1 MRQKIIFISAAF
13 VVALLFA
20 FTEKVQQNNL
30 PERQQF
36 FADQKKSIVRCSP
49 DWNELKEWLETS
61 DIPPLPG
68 AGKYEWKI
76 STANDS
82 AQFYFNQGINA
93 YYGFH
98 IIESMASFA
107 KASRFDP
114 ECAMLYWAQALAY
127 GPNINDFG
135 YIASPAALE
144 ALEKANQFSGKASGF
159 EKSLIAAMS
168 VRYIADSADATR
180 KKLNEFYTAKMREVS
195 LQFPENTDAAVLYA
209 DAMMLEHPWDLWFN
223 NGSPKPWTPAIR
235 AVLEK
240 TLTGNP
246 LHPGANHYYIHVM
259 EPSPFAAK
267 ALPSAERLGITNPGL
282 AHLVH
287 MPSHIFLRTGH
298 YQKGVA
304 VNTKAVQSYQQYLGL
319 YAPAA
324 GADFLYL
331 IHNLHMKTN
340 HAMLSGQYNEAIA
353 AARETV
359 AGIPSDYLKIPAPMG
374 NYIQYIHST
383 PVLVYLRFGKWDM
396 LQEMKAPEN
405 DGQVLSQLLY
415 HFGQGFAFA
424 KIKKFDLAAEALDQ
438 VREQMKDSSLYLPFV
453 PFSPAIEAAR
463 VAEQLLLG
471 VIHEERNLMDGAIR
485 HYRLADSIESNM
497 VYNEPRD
504 WLLNPKHYLGNAL
517 MKAGKWKEAISV
529 FKKDLS
535 VNNNN
540 IWSLSGI
547 VRAAEQDKSYKE
559 GASYRTTL
567 KKIAAGADPGINRPV
582 F

>member
-1 MRQKIIFISAAF
+1 MRQKFIFVSAAF

-20 FTEKVQQNNL
+20 FTEIVQKPSSQ
-30 PERQQF
+30 EQQLSI
-36 FADQKKSIVRCSP
+36 ADSKKKIVRCSP
-49 DWNELKEWLETS
+49 DWNELNDWLETS

-68 AGKYEWKI
+68 AGKYQWKI

-82 AQFYFNQGINA
+82 AQFYFNQGINT

-98 IIESMASFA
+98 IIEAMASFA

-144 ALEKANQFSGKASGF
+144 ALEKANAYSDKASGF
-159 EKSLIAAMS
+159 EKALIAAMS
-168 VRYIADSADATR
+168 VRYIVDSADATR
-180 KKLNEFYTAKMREVS
+180 KKLNEFYTAKMQEVYQ
-195 LQFPENTDAAVLYA
+195 QFPGNSDAAVLYA

-223 NGSPKPWTPAIR
+223 DGSPKRWTPRIR
-235 AVLEK
+235 TVLEK
-240 TLTGNP
+240 TLSVSP

-282 AHLVH
+282 SHLVH
-287 MPSHIFLRTGH
+287 MPSHIFLRTGD
-298 YQKGVA
+298 YGKGVA
-304 VNTKAVQSYQQYLGL
+304 VNTKAVQSYQQSLGI

-340 HAMLSGQYNEAIA
+340 HAMLRGQYNEAID

-374 NYIQYIHST
+374 SYLQYIHST
-383 PVLVYLRFGKWDM
+383 PVLVYLRFGKWEL
-396 LQEMKAPEN
+396 LQEMKPPG
-405 DGQVLSQLLY
+405 DGQVFSQLLY
-415 HFGQGFAFA
+415 HFGQGVAFA
-424 KIKKFDLAAEALDQ
+424 KKKKFDLAAHALDQ
-438 VREQMKDSSLYLPFV
+438 LRERMKDSSLYLPFL
-453 PFSPAIEAAR
+453 PFSPAIASAG

-471 VIHEERNLMDGAIR
+471 VIHEERNLLDGAIR
-485 HYRLADSIESNM
+485 HYKIADSIETNM

-504 WLLNPKHYLGNAL
+504 WMLNPKHYLGNAL
-517 MKAGKWKEAISV
+517 MKAGKWKEALAV
-529 FKKDLS
+529 LKKDLS

-540 IWSLSGI
+540 IWALTGI
-547 VRAAEQDKSYKE
+547 VRALEQDKNSKE
-559 GASYRTTL
+559 TAGYRTTM
-567 KKIAAGADPGINRPV
+567 KKVAAKADPGIRDPA

>member
-1 MRQKIIFISAAF
+1 MRQKIIFVSAAF

-20 FTEKVQQNNL
+20 FTEIIQKPSS
-30 PERQQF
+30 PE
-36 FADQKKSIVRCSP
+36 QKLLSTDSRKKIIRCSP
-49 DWNELKEWLETS
+49 DWNELKDWLETS

-68 AGKYEWKI
+68 AGKYQWKI
-76 STANDS
+76 STVNDS

-159 EKSLIAAMS
+159 EKALIAAMS
-168 VRYIADSADATR
+168 VRYTADSADATR

-195 LQFPENTDAAVLYA
+195 QQFPGNTDAAVLYA
-209 DAMMLEHPWDLWFN
+209 DAMMLEHPWDLWFT

-235 AVLEK
+235 DVLEK
-240 TLTGNP
+240 ILTRSP

-282 AHLVH
+282 SHLVH
-287 MPSHIFLRTGH
+287 MPSHIFLRTGD
-298 YQKGVA
+298 YQKGLT

-340 HAMLSGQYNEAIA
+340 HAMLGGQFNEAIA

-359 AGIPSDYLKIPAPMG
+359 AGIPSEYLKIPAPMG

-383 PVLVYLRFGKWDM
+383 PVLVYLRFGKWDI
-396 LQEMKAPEN
+396 LQEMKAPE
-405 DGQVLSQLLY
+405 DGQVFTRLLY

-424 KIKKFDLAAEALDQ
+424 KKKKFDLAADALDQ

-453 PFSPAIEAAR
+453 PFSPAIAAAR

-517 MKAGKWKEAISV
+517 MRAGKWKEAITV

-547 VRAAEQDKSYKE
+547 VWAADQYKSYQE
-559 GASYRTTL
+559 AAGYRTIL
-567 KKIAAGADPGINRPV
+567 KKMSVNADPGIVRPV

>member
-1 MRQKIIFISAAF
+1 MRQKIIFVSAAF

-20 FTEKVQQNNL
+20 FTDKIKQDVLNGQQDFL
-30 PERQQF
+30 TGR
-36 FADQKKSIVRCSP
+36 KKTIVRCSP

-68 AGKYEWKI
+68 AGKYQWKI
-76 STANDS
+76 STVNDS

-98 IIESMASFA
+98 IIESMASFS

-135 YIASPAALE
+135 YIASPATLE
-144 ALEKANQFSGKASGF
+144 ALDKANAYSGKASRF
-159 EKSLIAAMS
+159 EKALIAAMS
-168 VRYIADSADATR
+168 VRYVADSADATR
-180 KKLNEFYTAKMREVS
+180 KKLNEFYTAKMQMVY
-195 LQFPENTDAAVLYA
+195 LQFPENRDAAVLYA

-223 NGSPKPWTPAIR
+223 NGSPKPWTPRIR
-235 AVLEK
+235 RVLEK
-240 TLTGNP
+240 TLSVSP

-282 AHLVH
+282 SHLVH
-287 MPSHIFLRTGH
+287 MPSHIFLRTGD
-298 YQKGVA
+298 YNKGA
-304 VNTKAVQSYQQYLGL
+304 EVNTKAVQSYRQSLGI

-340 HAMLSGQYNEAIA
+340 HAMLRGQYNEAID

-359 AGIPSDYLKIPAPMG
+359 EGIPSDYLKIPAPMG
-374 NYIQYIHST
+374 NYVQYIHST
-383 PVLVYLRFGKWDM
+383 PVLVYLRFGKWDR
-396 LQEMKAPEN
+396 LQEMKPPEES
-405 DGQVLSQLLY
+405 QVFSRLLY
-415 HFGQGFAFA
+415 YFGQGVAFA
-424 KIKKFDLAAEALDQ
+424 KKKKFDLAANALDQ
-438 VREQMKDSSLYLPFV
+438 VRVQMKDSSLYLPFV
-453 PFSPAIEAAR
+453 PFSPAIDAAR

-471 VIHEERNLMDGAIR
+471 IIHEERDLPDGAIR
-485 HYRLADSIESNM
+485 HYKLADSIESNM

-504 WLLNPKHYLGNAL
+504 WMLNPKHYLGNAL
-517 MKAGKWKEAISV
+517 AKAGKWKEALVI
-529 FKKDLS
+529 FKKDLL

-540 IWSLSGI
+540 IWALSGI
-547 VRAAEQDKSYKE
+547 VWALEQDKGSKE
-559 GASYRTTL
+559 TAGYRTTL
-567 KKIAAGADPGINRPV
+567 KKVAAHADSGISRPV